1 MAINIKDYEI
11 ISDNIKI
18 HKKDNSK
25 FLFDFRLNNKRYRKV
40 IKIQATNW
48 TKRDYIKEAKIRL
61 SQMMNEIEQ
70 GYNPND
76 KIKFNQLF
84 ELYCETIDT
93 STAWNKKKIQI
104 YEYRIKPAIG
114 NKQVKN
120 IKEIDIQRIIKQMQ
134 KENLKPAT
142 QKKILEVL
150 HPVFKF
156 AIKNK
161 IIQDNPLEYIKVK
174 VPSQKKIVTNAS
186 EKFKLIYHTILEVY
200 KNDPFYRAFFL
211 FGFSGRRKGEVI
223 KLKWE
228 NIDLDNNYYWLETTK
243 NNESQKF
250 PLLPMIKTALLELPR
265 KKKGL
270 VFESPITGKELK
282 NTDRQMKKLKK
293 ATGIEELSYHYMRN
307 VLVSALAEQNT
318 EAIILSGVLGHKD
331 VNTINKYLSLNYYQ
345 SGLKAKE
352 IVSDL
357 VDIEVVE

>member
-1 MAINIKDYEI
+1 MAFNSKDYELTKY
-11 ISDNIKI
+11 SNIYKSKKP
-18 HKKDNSK
+18 HKTKGYKYVARFKKDNKITTKVLGYSK
-25 FLFDFRLNNKRYRKV
+25 TDNLTPHSANLLYLKL
-40 IKIQATNW
+40 IT
-48 TKRDYIKEAKIRL
+48 
-61 SQMMNEIEQ
+61 EIEQ

-174 VPSQKKIVTNAS
+174 VPSQKKIVTSAS
-186 EKFKLIYHTILEVY
+186 AKFKLIYKTILETY
-200 KNDPFYRAFFL
+200 KDDPFYRAFFL

-228 NIDLDNNYYWLETTK
+228 NIDLDNNYT
-243 NNESQKF
+243 NPN
-250 PLLPMIKTALLELPR
+250 MIKYLKITE
-265 KKKGL
+265 K
-270 VFESPITGKELK
+270 PIF
-282 NTDRQMKKLKK
+282 
-293 ATGIEELSYHYMRN
+293 
-307 VLVSALAEQNT
+307 
-318 EAIILSGVLGHKD
+318 
-331 VNTINKYLSLNYYQ
+331 
-345 SGLKAKE
+345 
-352 IVSDL
+352 
-357 VDIEVVE
+357 